1 MLAASFYCPHCGAAN
16 DTQAAACFACGYTLS
31 GAGALSASLNGSG
44 PAASGTLP
52 QILLRQ
58 RYRVLA
64 QVGKGGFGAVYKA
77 ADTQLGHRVVA
88 VKEMSQAGLSSQE
101 LSEATESF
109 QREAMLLASLKHPN
123 LPRVYD
129 QFIEEGRWYLVMEFI
144 EGETLE
150 TLLDQRGGRLPL
162 EEALHLAQELCAA
175 LGYLHT
181 RQPPVIFR
189 DLKPSNVM
197 LTPDQQMYLIDFG
210 IARHFKPGQ
219 VKDTIAFGSP
229 GYAAPEQYGKAQT
242 TPRADVYGL
251 GALLHQLVTGDDPSD
266 SPFRFA
272 PLPLM
277 CPAALQTLLRRMV
290 DLEEEKRPESM
301 AEVGQE
307 LSRVAG
313 MLASGQ
319 WSSSTGA
326 LTVATSPPTLSPK
339 TKEQWLEDG
348 NDHCTAGRYE
358 TALAAF
364 NVAIQ
369 LDPDYGDAYVNK
381 GVALH
386 GLRRYHEA
394 VDTYQCGLQLSPD
407 DASAYQNLGLSLSA
421 LKRHEEALE
430 AYDRAIQLHP
440 TRVKAYTCKGM
451 ELRALRRY
459 EEAITTCD
467 LILQL
472 TPDDADVYAWKG
484 DLFARLKRYE
494 EAMLAYERASRLNP
508 KGERAYADRRG
519 WRRAKRKMQKTY
531 SAAFVKRLIVSA
543 ALDLAVLVFLMLFF
557 SGGLLT
563 LTGQSQAPGGPTWL
577 LAGGVLLV
585 LWFSIP
591 PLLRLRTVLRRLSGS
606 ALGLICGALGA
617 LMVLLWFQNLQPR
630 LALIFALVLA
640 LKSVVPALSLICS
653 PRVVPQRLLAFLLAL
668 SCGATGAL
676 IGSFWCGGS
685 PYTILFIGV
694 IAMAIGFSRVRSVR

>member
-16 DTQAAACFACGYTLS
+16 DTQATECFACGHTLS
-31 GAGALSASLNGSG
+31 DALLPSSNGAS
-44 PAASGTLP
+44 PATSGTLP
-52 QILLRQ
+52 QVLLRQ

-88 VKEMSQAGLSSQE
+88 VKEMSQIGLSTQE

-129 QFIEEGRWYLVMEFI
+129 QFIEESRWYLVMEFI

-150 TLLDQRGGRLPL
+150 TMLDRRGGCLPL
-162 EEALHLAQELCAA
+162 EEALHLAQDLCAA

-197 LTPDQQMYLIDFG
+197 LTPDKQIYLIDFG

-242 TPRADVYGL
+242 TPRADIYGL
-251 GALLHQLVTGDDPSD
+251 GALLHQLITGVDPSD
-266 SPFRFA
+266 APFRFA
-272 PLPLM
+272 PLPPI
-277 CPAALQTLLRRMV
+277 CPAALQTLLQRMV
-290 DLEEEKRPESM
+290 DLAEEKRPESM
-301 AEVGQE
+301 AQVGQE
-307 LSRVAG
+307 LNRIAG

-326 LTVATSPPTLSPK
+326 LAPVAKSPPTLSPK

-364 NVAIQ
+364 NVALQ
-369 LDPDYGDAYVNK
+369 LDSDYADAYVNK
-381 GVALH
+381 GVTLHALH
-386 GLRRYHEA
+386 RYNEA
-394 VDTYQCGLQLSPD
+394 VDAYQRGLQLSPD

-421 LKRHEEALE
+421 LKRHEEAIE
-430 AYDRAIQLHP
+430 AYDRAIQVHP

-451 ELRALRRY
+451 ALSALKRY
-459 EEAITTCD
+459 EDALTTCD
-467 LILQL
+467 LVLQL
-472 TPDDADVYAWKG
+472 TPDDADTYAWKG

-508 KGERAYADRRG
+508 KGERAYEDRWG
-519 WRRAKRKMQKTY
+519 WRLAKRKTQHAY
-531 SAAFVKRLIVSA
+531 SASFVRRLTFSYV
-543 ALDLAVLVFLMLFF
+543 LDLALLMFLMLFF
-557 SGGLLT
+557 SGSLPNVT
-563 LTGQSQAPGGPTWL
+563 RQPQGPVWL
-577 LAGGVLLV
+577 LEGGVLLV
-585 LWFSIP
+585 LWLFLP
-591 PLLRLRTVLRRLSGS
+591 QFLRLRPRVRRFTGV
-606 ALGLICGALGA
+606 ALGLISVLFGW
-617 LMVLLWFQNLQPR
+617 LMVGQWL
-630 LALIFALVLA
+630 LVLGSRFLPAIAVAVA
-640 LKSVVPALSLICS
+640 LKCFAPALSLIFS
-653 PRVVPQRLLAFLLAL
+653 PRELPQRVLALALAL
-668 SCGATGAL
+668 SLGVTGAL
-676 IGSFWCGGS
+676 IGSLWCGGS
-685 PYTILFIGV
+685 SFTILVAGV
-694 IAMAIGFSRVRSVR
+694 IGMAVGFFRMRSVK

>member
-16 DTQAAACFACGYTLS
+16 DTQATECFACGHVLS
-31 GAGALSASLNGSG
+31 EALPSSSLNGASSST
-44 PAASGTLP
+44 SGTLP
-52 QILLRQ
+52 QVLLRQ

-88 VKEMSQAGLSSQE
+88 VKEMSQIGLSTQE
-101 LSEATESF
+101 LGEATESF

-129 QFIEEGRWYLVMEFI
+129 QFLEEGRWYLVMEFI
-144 EGETLE
+144 DGETLE
-150 TLLDQRGGRLPL
+150 TMLDRRGGRLPL

-197 LTPDQQMYLIDFG
+197 LTPDKQVYLIDFG

-242 TPRADVYGL
+242 TPRADMYGL
-251 GALLHQLVTGDDPSD
+251 GALLHQLITGADPSD
-266 SPFRFA
+266 APFRFA
-272 PLPLM
+272 PLPPV
-277 CPAALQTLLRRMV
+277 CPAALQTLLQRMV
-290 DLEEEKRPESM
+290 DLAEEKRPESM

-307 LSRVAG
+307 LNRITG

-319 WSSSTGA
+319 WSSTGA
-326 LTVATSPPTLSPK
+326 LAAAQSPPTLLPK

-348 NDHCTAGRYE
+348 NDHCAAGRYE

-364 NVAIQ
+364 RVAIE
-369 LDPDYGDAYVNK
+369 LDPDYADAYINK

-386 GLRRYHEA
+386 ALHRYNEA
-394 VDTYQCGLQLSPD
+394 VDAYRHGLQLSPD

-421 LKRHEEALE
+421 LKRHEEAIE

-440 TRVKAYTCKGM
+440 TRSKAYMCKGM
-451 ELRALRRY
+451 ALAALKRY
-459 EEAITTCD
+459 EDALATCD
-467 LILQL
+467 LELQL
-472 TPDDADVYAWKG
+472 TPDSADTYAWMG
-484 DLFARLKRYE
+484 DILVKLKRYE
-494 EAMLAYERASRLNP
+494 QALLAYERASRLNP

-519 WRRAKRKMQKTY
+519 WRLAKRKTQRAY
-531 SAAFVKRLIVSA
+531 SASFVRRLTFSY
-543 ALDLAVLVFLMLFF
+543 ALDLALLVFLMLFF
-557 SGGLLT
+557 SGSLPNITRQPQGPAWLLTGGGLLA
-563 LTGQSQAPGGPTWL
+563 LWL
-577 LAGGVLLV
+577 FLPQ
-585 LWFSIP
+585 F
-591 PLLRLRTVLRRLSGS
+591 LRLRPRVRRLTGV
-606 ALGLICGALGA
+606 ALGLISVLFGWLMVGQWLLALGSRFLPVIA
-617 LMVLLWFQNLQPR
+617 LAM
-630 LALIFALVLA
+630 A
-640 LKSVVPALSLICS
+640 LKCFVPALSLIFS
-653 PRVVPQRLLAFLLAL
+653 PRELPQRVLALALAL
-668 SCGATGAL
+668 SFGVTGAL
-676 IGSFWCGGS
+676 IGSLWCGGGS
-685 PYTILFIGV
+685 FTIFVASVIG
-694 IAMAIGFSRVRSVR
+694 MAVGFSRMRSVK